1 MSSTATLIGS
11 ISTTPHFSSSNT
23 TTRTRFRTRT
33 RTFSSTPQSLNHSF
47 FRLTN
52 APSKRAS
59 STPFHGFKRFS
70 PVMEWQDCTVKTEV
84 DVPVS
89 VAYACYSDREAI
101 PNWMPFISSVKILP
115 DKPDLSR
122 WSLNYKAFGR
132 DIEFSWLARN
142 MQERSLPIPNQKI
155 HWRSLEGLPNR
166 GAVRFYPK
174 GTSSCVI
181 ELTVSYEVPQL
192 LAPVAS
198 ALQPFL
204 ANLLERAIY
213 ASPVPSK
220 REEAWNVLTDFSR
233 NYLGPLL
240 AIGDF
245 NEILLSSEVKG
256 GNFVSRRA
264 ERFGA
269 LLDEC
274 GLIDFGANGSLYT
287 WFRHMQGNRFISK
300 RLDRAVATDAWCF
313 RFPESYVE
321 NLVRMHSD
329 HCPIMIRC
337 QGVLGTRVDPIL
349 FVAFLSSSQ
358 WVMECSGNSFGSSVI
373 KMELWSIWRG
383 LAWAW
388 EVGLKL
394 VVCET
399 DCASAFEL
407 VTSWQVPLWHLEK
420 EVIQLIFDL
429 KLRRDWDIRF
439 ELIPREANVVADR
452 LAKMRSGGSGADEV
466 HLWHQPPEVVCPLLL
481 LRT

>member
-204 ANLLERAIY
+204 ANLLERGLEQFA
-213 ASPVPSK
+213 
-220 REEAWNVLTDFSR
+220 
-233 NYLGPLL
+233 
-240 AIGDF
+240 
-245 NEILLSSEVKG
+245 
-256 GNFVSRRA
+256 
-264 ERFGA
+264 RFA
-269 LLDEC
+269 KT
-274 GLIDFGANGSLYT
+274 YT
-287 WFRHMQGNRFISK
+287 
-300 RLDRAVATDAWCF
+300 
-313 RFPESYVE
+313 
-321 NLVRMHSD
+321 
-329 HCPIMIRC
+329 
-337 QGVLGTRVDPIL
+337 
-349 FVAFLSSSQ
+349 
-358 WVMECSGNSFGSSVI
+358 
-373 KMELWSIWRG
+373 
-383 LAWAW
+383 
-388 EVGLKL
+388 
-394 VVCET
+394 
-399 DCASAFEL
+399 
-407 VTSWQVPLWHLEK
+407 
-420 EVIQLIFDL
+420 
-429 KLRRDWDIRF
+429 
-439 ELIPREANVVADR
+439 
-452 LAKMRSGGSGADEV
+452 
-466 HLWHQPPEVVCPLLL
+466 
-481 LRT
+481 